1 MWMDLQHNFVDMNRW
16 DYGWQLDTLP
26 SHHRHWH
33 TGQYIAVSHT
43 LGPVCSLDC
52 GHTQGCIQTLVCQRI
67 HWYMYIFPH
76 HWQLYTQHWVHTEG
90 HKEMEVG
97 LVAGSQDLKELLD
110 IQNTIKRAV
119 ASKGTPTLNS
129 KIKLNTYNFI
139 LEVIHLNIQILV
151 KWMAKENTTAY
162 LLFS

>member
-1 MWMDLQHNFVDMNRW
+1 M
-16 DYGWQLDTLP
+16 
-26 SHHRHWH
+26 
-33 TGQYIAVSHT
+33 
-43 LGPVCSLDC
+43 
-52 GHTQGCIQTLVCQRI
+52 
-67 HWYMYIFPH
+67 
-76 HWQLYTQHWVHTEG
+76 
-90 HKEMEVG
+90 
-97 LVAGSQDLKELLD
+97 AGSQDLKELLD